1 MWLPGQQIN
10 SCCPVWGKCTYSPL
24 PVIQLHI
31 EPPVYFSA
39 VSQWLWIRSLNCR
52 QRIEILLNVWGM
64 ETDSSLPPGCARSS
78 GRDASWKLPG
88 VITVHAALL
97 LLDFWGHCPSQKCSG
112 QQDCLPSSTWPENEA
127 VSLLALLV
135 PPVVVWQVL
144 IHVLVCSIMC
154 QGLGSIATLLL
165 SITGRAKGM
174 FIQWHVQN
182 SEQHLYTLHSH
193 LWLGTSCQPVV

>member
-52 QRIEILLNVWGM
+52 QRIEILLNVWGI

-88 VITVHAALL
+88 VITVYAALL
-97 LLDFWGHCPSQKCSG
+97 LLDFW
-112 QQDCLPSSTWPENEA
+112 
-127 VSLLALLV
+127 VIALLKSAQVSKTVCLV
-135 PPVVVWQVL
+135 PHGLRMRLWVCWPPCSSCCGLTSAHTCLGVFH
-144 IHVLVCSIMC
+144 HVMSRPRVNSNFVAQHNRKGKVHVYTMACTKFWTTLVCT
-154 QGLGSIATLLL
+154 AL
-165 SITGRAKGM
+165 SPLTGDKL
-174 FIQWHVQN
+174 
-182 SEQHLYTLHSH
+182 SS
-193 LWLGTSCQPVV
+193 S

>member
-10 SCCPVWGKCTYSPL
+10 SCCSVWGKCTYSPL
-24 PVIQLHI
+24 HVIQLHI

-52 QRIEILLNVWGM
+52 QRIEILLNVWGI

-127 VSLLALLV
+127 VSLLAPLF
-135 PPVVVWQVL
+135 
-144 IHVLVCSIMC
+144 
-154 QGLGSIATLLL
+154 LLL
-165 SITGRAKGM
+165 WSDKCSYM
-174 FIQWHVQN
+174 SWCVP
-182 SEQHLYTLHSH
+182 
-193 LWLGTSCQPVV
+193 SCDVKA